1 MPLKEKKKWKL
12 QKKNMEQN
20 TFGMALFFLGQNRI
34 KVHIVTEWHYL
45 ENTLL

>member
-1 MPLKEKKKWKL
+1 
-12 QKKNMEQN
+12 MEQN
-20 TFGMALFFLGQNRI
+20 TFGMALFFLGQNGI